1 MKLSIVT
8 TLYQS
13 SRYLEEFHRRM
24 TATARAI
31 TDDYELIFVNDGSP
45 DDSLEVAKGLLAG
58 DDHIIVVD
66 LSRNFG
72 HHRAMMTGLERA
84 KGEYVFL
91 IDVDL
96 EEHPENLSA
105 FWDYLTT
112 HAEADVVIG
121 EMQTKKQGRLARR
134 LASSWFYDLFNFLSH
149 IKISNKEL
157 VSRLMRRTYVDS
169 LISYQEREL
178 FIPGIWVHAGYNQHY
193 LPAEKTFDGFST
205 YTMRRK
211 LAMVV
216 DAITSF
222 SAKPLL
228 MVFYTGMLF
237 VIGAALVILY
247 LIFNKLFF
255 DYEILG
261 WASLVAILF
270 FIGGVIIFS
279 LGIVGIYIAKIY
291 TEVKQRPTSIVKAI
305 YRADVRNS
313 A

>member
-13 SRYLEEFHRRM
+13 SRYLEEFHQRM
-24 TATARAI
+24 TATAGAI

-45 DDSLEVAKGLLAG
+45 DDSLDVAKKLLAG
-58 DDHIIVVD
+58 DCHIVILD

-96 EEHPENLSA
+96 EEHPENLTA
-105 FWDYLTT
+105 FWDYLST
-112 HAEADVVIG
+112 HPEADVVIG
-121 EMQTKKQGRLARR
+121 ELQTKKQGGLTRR
-134 LASSWFYDLFNFLSH
+134 LASSWFYDMFNFLSY
-149 IKISNKEL
+149 IKISKKEL
-157 VSRLMRRTYVDS
+157 VSRLMRRVYVDS

-178 FIPGIWVHAGYNQHY
+178 FIPGIWAHAGYNQHY
-193 LPAEKTFDGFST
+193 LPAEKTFDGYST
-205 YTMRRK
+205 YTLRRR
-211 LAMVV
+211 LTMMV
-216 DAITSF
+216 DAVTSF

-228 MVFYTGMLF
+228 MVFYTGILF
-237 VIGAALVILY
+237 VIGAAAVILY
-247 LIFNKLFF
+247 LTINKLFF
-255 DYEILG
+255 GGSILG

-279 LGIVGIYIAKIY
+279 LGIVGIYTAKIY
-291 TEVKQRPTSIVKAI
+291 TEVKQRPNSIVKT
-305 YRADVRNS
+305 VHS
-313 A
+313 EE